1 MKKWNVA
8 VYLRLSVEDG
18 KDIESNSI
26 LNQKSL
32 LDQYIKERKD
42 LKIYDYYID
51 DGYSGTNFERPDFI
65 RMIQDVNAK
74 KVDSI
79 IVKDLSRFGRNYIET
94 GQYIEEKFPLLD
106 LRFISVGDNIDSY
119 SNPESIN
126 NIIVPFKNLMNDD
139 YSRDI
144 SRKIKSTLNMKKRN
158 GEFVG
163 ALAPYGY
170 MKNPKNKRQLVIDPE
185 SSLVVKKIFNDVIK
199 GRSKLEIVNYL
210 NKTNIFTPSEYL
222 NKKSPSERRI
232 AKVWTTKM
240 IDTILKNRTYTGDLV
255 QGKTKKL
262 SYKIDKMINNKESEM
277 IIIKNKHK
285 PIISRKDFE
294 LANQIIYSRDIKPQ
308 LNESY
313 DLFTGYLKCG
323 DCNSLMLNKKYSN
336 KRKSGKVYNYDYY
349 VCSNNYRNKKC
360 SSHKIDKKEIESIV
374 LGIINLH
381 IKTLCNLNQKIKE
394 LEDKEQINFEY
405 ELLKQQATRE
415 EKKLK
420 RGKNLLSG
428 LDEDLKNEYITEED
442 YQSFKLNYKSE
453 IIKQKDFLKQI
464 NEKLKKV
471 NFRSDSYKKLLE
483 ELTKKSKLEKLNR
496 KIVNEMVDTI
506 YIYEDNQ
513 IKIKFKYNDE
523 YKNTLNFINEHS
535 AVV

>member
-1 MKKWNVA
+1 MKKWSVA

-199 GRSKLEIVNYL
+199 GSSKLEIVNYL
-210 NKTNIFTPSEYL
+210 NKTNVFTPSEYL
-222 NKKSPSERRI
+222 NKKSPSERRV
-232 AKVWTTKM
+232 AKIWTTKM

-255 QGKTKKL
+255 QGKTKK
-262 SYKIDKMINNKESEM
+262 
-277 IIIKNKHK
+277 IK
-285 PIISRKDFE
+285 
-294 LANQIIYSRDIKPQ
+294 L
-308 LNESY
+308 
-313 DLFTGYLKCG
+313 
-323 DCNSLMLNKKYSN
+323 
-336 KRKSGKVYNYDYY
+336 
-349 VCSNNYRNKKC
+349 
-360 SSHKIDKKEIESIV
+360 
-374 LGIINLH
+374 
-381 IKTLCNLNQKIKE
+381 
-394 LEDKEQINFEY
+394 
-405 ELLKQQATRE
+405 
-415 EKKLK
+415 
-420 RGKNLLSG
+420 
-428 LDEDLKNEYITEED
+428 
-442 YQSFKLNYKSE
+442 
-453 IIKQKDFLKQI
+453 
-464 NEKLKKV
+464 
-471 NFRSDSYKKLLE
+471 
-483 ELTKKSKLEKLNR
+483 
-496 KIVNEMVDTI
+496 
-506 YIYEDNQ
+506 
-513 IKIKFKYNDE
+513 
-523 YKNTLNFINEHS
+523 
-535 AVV
+535 